1 MTEIYWYGYLDFANV
16 VIFFSDAGIPPA
28 ELPYKDD
35 TQRDAAGRDVL
46 GVPVE
51 EDAGLVNKFRKI
63 STAFTQPR
71 RSSTT
76 SSVAFPSASNRIR
89 LESVTEKQ
97 DSVFE
102 DTATNSTTTSSFNE
116 VINVEN
122 ETAKLWLFNL
132 YWFNLNY

>member
-1 MTEIYWYGYLDFANV
+1 M
-16 VIFFSDAGIPPA
+16 
-28 ELPYKDD
+28 
-35 TQRDAAGRDVL
+35 
-46 GVPVE
+46 E

-122 ETAKLWLFNL
+122 ETAKLWIFNL
-132 YWFNLNY
+132 YVSIQSELLSNVIENILLNCQS